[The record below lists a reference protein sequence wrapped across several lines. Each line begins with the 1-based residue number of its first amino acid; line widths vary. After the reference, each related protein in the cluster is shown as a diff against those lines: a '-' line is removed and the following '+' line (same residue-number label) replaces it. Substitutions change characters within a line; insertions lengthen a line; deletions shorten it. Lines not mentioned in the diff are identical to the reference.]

1 MKLDFLDEV
10 NEYGDQLIRLYE
22 FDKVEAEKFRTAVQN
37 NLIDKKTS
45 LDLTT
50 LDFIEPVN
58 CKLILHL
65 VDEDEGIL
73 THDHKVFF
81 CDLTKEGYLNML
93 RLIEPFCKKDTR
105 RSQLLYELDN
115 QIDFLFA
122 PYAASE

>member
-22 FDKVEAEKFRTAVQN
+22 FDKDEAQKFRDAVQG
-37 NLIDKKTS
+37 NLVDNSIS

-58 CKLILHL
+58 CKVILHL
-65 VDEDEGIL
+65 ADEDEGIL

-81 CDLTKEGYLNML
+81 CDLTKDGYRNML

-105 RSQLLYELDN
+105 RSQLLYDLDN
-115 QIDFLFA
+115 PIDFLFA
-122 PYAASE
+122 PFAASE